1 MKLKEEDKAG
11 LYITI
16 SVHLV
21 VVIILLI
28 FQISKSIKKS
38 EEFLLDF
45 TAYEESERVK
55 AEQRAVAAQEAFDA
69 EINRRIDA
77 LLSGKGKESFKN
89 IATDRNAHLKDDR
102 GTNAD
107 DLYREHERLAKQ
119 LRDGVQVDESDDGY
133 ASAPG
138 KEEEKTVEYKGPSVL
153 SYNLPGR
160 KASRLRNPAYGCF
173 EGGMVTVLIAVDN
186 AGNVVKAKVQDA
198 TSSPDNCMREK
209 ALEAALKSRFSAN
222 PKAPSPQMG
231 DIIYQFIHQ

>member
-28 FQISKSIKKS
+28 FQISESIKKS

-77 LLSGKGKESFKN
+77 LLSGKGNESFKN

-107 DLYREHERLAKQ
+107 DLYREHERLAK
-119 LRDGVQVDESDDGY
+119 
-133 ASAPG
+133 
-138 KEEEKTVEYKGPSVL
+138 
-153 SYNLPGR
+153 
-160 KASRLRNPAYGCF
+160 
-173 EGGMVTVLIAVDN
+173 
-186 AGNVVKAKVQDA
+186 
-198 TSSPDNCMREK
+198 
-209 ALEAALKSRFSAN
+209 
-222 PKAPSPQMG
+222 
-231 DIIYQFIHQ
+231 